1 MYFSKRILLLFC
13 LVNLLSSNSFANNE
27 PLYIKEFFNID
38 SNFYV
43 KYAQFL
49 FNIVNNLNLSS
60 LFLNI

>member
-38 SNFYV
+38 GSTETTINV
-43 KYAQFL
+43 NKNL
-49 FNIVNNLNLSS
+49 FKKSAYINNLV
-60 LFLNI
+60 